1 MKFDE
6 DRAKEESPV
15 PAVLPFRAGEATV
28 LWVIW
33 LTYGSFYFCRQNIA
47 AAVPGLEAEGLTK
60 TQIGSILG
68 ALKIAY
74 AVGQLVNG
82 QLAERTSARLL
93 LALGMLGSAALNVVF
108 GLVEGLYF
116 LIFVWACN
124 GYCQALGWTPCV
136 RVAANWIPPG
146 RRGRAMGI
154 IGTSYQFMA
163 VVTYLIA
170 GWSAHWLGWR
180 GAMYVPAALLAL
192 AAVHMLLL
200 LREAPTSTADRDEG
214 VFFEP
219 HSLADSGK
227 SVHIKQE
234 IGLPGQ
240 SQDVFSGEPV
250 GGEDSAGR
258 TKFIDVT
265 EVTLR
270 LSLRQNIAHTLS
282 NPALWVLAVSLAL
295 LDACRYGFQDW
306 GLSHL
311 QEVQS
316 GHIGMTAVKY
326 AILPAGGILGALF
339 SGWATDRF
347 FHGRRAPVIC
357 GLLVLLG
364 TLTLAY
370 DAVAQHSTVG
380 TLFLLF
386 AVGFSIFGPQV
397 LLVGT
402 APSDLAKC
410 GAAAAAAGFVNF
422 MGYLGAFAGDQVTG
436 YLAEKY
442 DWRTAIYFW
451 AGCAFL
457 GAFVV
462 ATLWRVGPRPPASGA
477 A

>member
-1 MKFDE
+1 MNLAE
-6 DRAKEESPV
+6 DNAKETSPAETS

-68 ALKIAY
+68 GLKIAY

-82 QLAERTSARLL
+82 QLAERMSARQL
-93 LALGMLGSAALNVVF
+93 LAVGMLGSAALNVVF

-170 GWSAHWLGWR
+170 GWSAHFLGWR
-180 GAMYVPAALLAL
+180 GAMYVPAALLAF
-192 AAVHMLLL
+192 AAVHMLVL
-200 LREAPTSTADRDEG
+200 LREKPDEDDLANQPASVVEVADA
-214 VFFEP
+214 V
-219 HSLADSGK
+219 S
-227 SVHIKQE
+227 
-234 IGLPGQ
+234 
-240 SQDVFSGEPV
+240 
-250 GGEDSAGR
+250 
-258 TKFIDVT
+258 
-265 EVTLR
+265 R
-270 LSLRQNIAHTLS
+270 LSMGRNIAHTLS

-357 GLLVLLG
+357 GLLLLLG

-370 DAVAQHSTVG
+370 DAVAQHSTIG

-386 AVGFSIFGPQV
+386 AVGFAIFGPQV

-410 GAAAAAAGFVNF
+410 GTAAAAAGFVNF
-422 MGYLGAFAGDQVTG
+422 MGYLGAFTGDQVTG
-436 YLAEKY
+436 YLAEVY

-457 GAFVV
+457 GAGVV
-462 ATLWRVGPRPPASGA
+462 ATLWHVGPRGPARGPA
-477 A
+477 

>member
-1 MKFDE
+1 MNLAE
-6 DRAKEESPV
+6 DNAKETPQ
-15 PAVLPFRAGEATV
+15 PTVLPFRAGEATV

-47 AAVPGLEAEGLTK
+47 AAVPGLEAEGFTK

-82 QLAERTSARLL
+82 QLAERMSARQL
-93 LALGMLGSAALNVVF
+93 LAVGMLGSAALNVAF

-163 VVTYLIA
+163 VMTYLIA
-170 GWSAHWLGWR
+170 GWSAYWLGWR
-180 GAMYVPAALLAL
+180 GAMYVPAALLAA

-200 LREAPTSTADRDEG
+200 LRETPDE
-214 VFFEP
+214 ED
-219 HSLADSGK
+219 LADQPLSTL
-227 SVHIKQE
+227 E
-234 IGLPGQ
+234 
-240 SQDVFSGEPV
+240 
-250 GGEDSAGR
+250 
-258 TKFIDVT
+258 VT
-265 EVTLR
+265 EAVSR
-270 LSLRQNIAHTLS
+270 LSLGRNIAHTLS

-326 AILPAGGILGALF
+326 AILPAGGIVGALF

-347 FHGRRAPVIC
+347 FQGRRAPVIC
-357 GLLVLLG
+357 GLLILLG
-364 TLTLAY
+364 ILTLAY
-370 DAVAQHSTVG
+370 DPVAQHSTIG

-386 AVGFSIFGPQV
+386 GVGFAIFGPQV

-410 GAAAAAAGFVNF
+410 GTAAAAAGFVNF
-422 MGYLGAFAGDQVTG
+422 MGYLGAFTGDQVTG
-436 YLAEKY
+436 YLAEVY

-457 GAFVV
+457 GAGVV
-462 ATLWRVGPRPPASGA
+462 ATLWYVGPRGRDGSTEE
-477 A
+477 